1 MAEALSQASLIIVGR
16 PDEPIRVVPLRNGM
30 VLGRKTNTTNADIS
44 IDSKIVSRQHG
55 RFYEFGGRYSYSD
68 LGSMNGT
75 YINERFLMRRE
86 GEKATIPQQL
96 NDGDILRIDRRDFD
110 DPHGDAVTMIFSR
123 SFAKDNEWFT
133 YPIKSGFSMNIGIG
147 SNHRVA
153 VNNAGGAANMAEIFE
168 CGGKCFIKTVRPDY
182 PVFVNNM
189 RVTGVSELHKRSVI
203 RIADTLIFVLDGKLV
218 YNVRI
223 VREKGLVVNLVETAV
238 NDGGRKKTLLRNVN
252 IEVYKGDFV
261 LILGGSGAGKSTFIH
276 SVLGQYKINGEVF
289 VVGGNQNSFGYVPQ
303 HLTLR
308 GNEKLKDVISDT
320 VDWRSRVK
328 LNPSEKKRV
337 IDDALSSLG
346 LLGKG
351 DLQIK
356 NLSGGEQKRAAI
368 ANELVTDP
376 GIFFLDEPDSGL
388 DPGSGLDLMRML
400 KAIADKGKIIMCI
413 SHNYA
418 SYPEPEKLFGKML
431 VLAKSDRDMVGQL
444 AFMGTVPEA
453 LRFFGVSGL
462 HEITRLINPRSENG
476 EGRADEFI
484 DKFRG
489 WRS

>member
-1 MAEALSQASLIIVGR
+1 MSQASLIIVGR
-16 PDEPIRVVPLRNGM
+16 PEESIRVIPLRGGM
-30 VLGRKTNTTNADIS
+30 VLGRATNSTTPDIS
-44 IDSKIVSRQHG
+44 VNSKIVSREHG
-55 RFYEFGGRYSYSD
+55 KFFEFRGRYSYSD
-68 LGSMNGT
+68 LGSRNGT
-75 YINERFLMRRE
+75 FINENHLMRRE
-86 GEKATIPQQL
+86 GVEATIPQTL
-96 NDGDILRIDRRDFD
+96 NDGDILRIDGRNFNA
-110 DPHGDAVTMIFSR
+110 PHSDAVTMIFSR

-133 YPIKSGFSMNIGIG
+133 YPIKSGFSMNIGMG
-147 SNHRVA
+147 KNHIVA
-153 VNNAGGAANMAEIFE
+153 VNNTGADESIARVFE
-168 CGGKCFIKTVRPDY
+168 RGGKCYVMPMHTSI
-182 PVFVNNM
+182 PVLVNNR
-189 RVTGVSELHKRSVI
+189 RVTGVSELHERSVI
-203 RIADTLIFVLDGKLV
+203 RIGDTLIFVLDGKLV
-218 YNVRI
+218 YNMRI
-223 VREKGLVVNLVETAV
+223 IKEKGLVVNLVETAV
-238 NDGGRKKTLLRNVN
+238 NDGGKKKTLLRNVN

-289 VVGGNQNSFGYVPQ
+289 VVGGNKNSFGYVPQ

-320 VDWRSRVK
+320 IDWRSKVK
-328 LNPSEKKRV
+328 LNSSDKKRV

-376 GIFFLDEPDSGL
+376 NIFFLDEPDSGL

-400 KAIADKGKIIMCI
+400 KEIADKGKIIMCI

-418 SYPEPEKLFGKML
+418 SYPEPEKLFGKIL

-453 LRFFGVSGL
+453 LKFFGVSGL

-484 DKFRG
+484 DKFMRG
-489 WRS
+489 RIG